1 MKTYFKF
8 VTFFASIALT
18 SIHLHGAIHPE
29 VSAGPYHSLFLKSD
43 KTAWSTGANWGGQ
56 LGDGS
61 FSDRNT
67 PVQVISDVVAISAGE
82 MHSLFVK
89 SDGTVWAAGAG
100 DDGRLGDG
108 SLQTKTTP
116 VQVQISEV
124 KDVAAG
130 KDFSL
135 FLKFDGTVWAC
146 GNTGAGLGLNLYP
159 YPAIPVQI
167 PIENVITIAAGFYHS
182 MFLKQNGE
190 VWEKGANALVQ
201 VASECKSIATNGN
214 QEGYHRLLLKSDGTA
229 RSIGRNRWGQ
239 LGDGTTDYRVSPV
252 VVLVNGPIRS
262 VAAGADQSFF

>member
-1 MKTYFKF
+1 
-8 VTFFASIALT
+8 
-18 SIHLHGAIHPE
+18 
-29 VSAGPYHSLFLKSD
+29 
-43 KTAWSTGANWGGQ
+43 
-56 LGDGS
+56 
-61 FSDRNT
+61 
-67 PVQVISDVVAISAGE
+67 

-167 PIENVITIAAGFYHS
+167 PIENVI
-182 MFLKQNGE
+182 
-190 VWEKGANALVQ
+190 
-201 VASECKSIATNGN
+201 
-214 QEGYHRLLLKSDGTA
+214 
-229 RSIGRNRWGQ
+229 
-239 LGDGTTDYRVSPV
+239 
-252 VVLVNGPIRS
+252 VLVN
-262 VAAGADQSFF
+262 